1 MRALSALAALVAA
14 LGCAAT
20 HHPAPRAEPE
30 RADALRRELAG
41 WTVGVREP
49 VIRYSEPG
57 APGPDVLDEVRDAGR
72 LVAALR
78 DTSLFADVKLTG
90 DLACPPRIELV
101 VRAHA
106 GERSGPAPAWLWLAS
121 LSVSILESD
130 EGITFTPA
138 AAPDE
143 LFDFPYSETLVVGVL
158 PALASP
164 VLLSGALPRWSFRTP
179 TPRTRD
185 LELFLLANADRLSRF
200 EQPQEPCKAAR
211 SR

>member
-1 MRALSALAALVAA
+1 MRALSALAVLVTA
-14 LGCAAT
+14 LGCAVT
-20 HHPAPRAEPE
+20 RHPAPRSEPE
-30 RADALRRELAG
+30 RAEALRGELVR

-57 APGPDVLDEVRDAGR
+57 APGPDVLAEVRDAGR

-78 DTSLFADVKLTG
+78 DTGLFADVKLTG
-90 DLACPPRIELV
+90 DLACPPSVELV

-106 GERSGPAPAWLWLAS
+106 GERSGPAPAWLWLAT
-121 LSVSILESD
+121 LSISILESD
-130 EGITFTPA
+130 EGITFAPA

-143 LFDFPYSETLVVGVL
+143 IFDFPYPETFVVGVL

-164 VLLSGALPRWSFRTP
+164 VLMSGALPRWSFRTP
-179 TPRTRD
+179 TPRVRD

-200 EQPQEPCKAAR
+200 AAPQASCKAAR
-211 SR
+211 NR